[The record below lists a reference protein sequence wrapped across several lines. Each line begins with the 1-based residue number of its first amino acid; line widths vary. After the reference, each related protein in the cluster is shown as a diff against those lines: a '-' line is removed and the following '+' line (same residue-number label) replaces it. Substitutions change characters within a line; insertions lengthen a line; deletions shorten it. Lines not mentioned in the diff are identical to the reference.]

1 MKAVQSYARS
11 RRLSLGKAAS
21 DLIRRGA
28 RYQLAVR
35 KENRFPVFNAPDDF
49 PKITTPQVREFLNEE

>member
-21 DLIRRGA
+21 ELIRRGA

-35 KENRFPVFNAPDDF
+35 KENGFPVFNTPSDF
-49 PKITTPQVREFLNEE
+49 PKITTGQVRELLNEE